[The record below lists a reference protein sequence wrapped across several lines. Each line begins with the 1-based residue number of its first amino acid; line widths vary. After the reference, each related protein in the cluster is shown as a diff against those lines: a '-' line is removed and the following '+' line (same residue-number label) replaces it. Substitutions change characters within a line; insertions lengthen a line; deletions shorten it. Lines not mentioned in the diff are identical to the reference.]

1 MNSLKFRK
9 IVLFYLW
16 WRDVKRRLNFFL
28 TSISMSL
35 LLLRLFSF
43 FLHHLFPLGSTH
55 LFCRLDIWI
64 QIILII
70 LLFFII
76 NWLRIW
82 LRKNDVFF
90 FCFLRYFVLGL
101 IIASN
106 FIFWEISLNI
116 KLAWS
121 IGMRFWQ
128 ELLPVSI
135 LTITFH

>member
-16 WRDVKRRLNFFL
+16 WRDVQRGLNFLL

-35 LLLRLFSF
+35 LLLWLFSF
-43 FLHHLFPLGSTH
+43 LLHHLFPLWSTH
-55 LFCRLDIWI
+55 LFFRLDIWI

-70 LLFFII
+70 LLLFII

-82 LRKNDVFF
+82 LRKYDVFF